1 MMQKCSIENISN
13 NMHYIGLIILIFI
26 VIITILY
33 FIKITKYSS
42 DNNEI
47 IEKYNTNSESKVSAE
62 YLNTNGALPLNQD
75 SDSHKDVRSPTL
87 NLIKTSTATF
97 RPCQIHFNNDG
108 TSKYVYEDGWQE
120 FNTLTSQEDNSVYNV
135 PYKKFA
141 NNNNNVGEFENFNE
155 TTKCF
160 KQKNRNISLNTYK
173 YKSNDLIKY
182 KPDSYVAVQ
191 FKNDENVVST
201 DLFMQMFFDKQ
212 SGDTSLNKYKD
223 SSLDSIC
230 SYNYKRDLSLGN
242 FNLYRL
248 TIVPVSNNQNIPID
262 PNSIKDA
269 TITSIDSVTIANED
283 NSEFRIHDKQFTNS
297 KLPELL
303 SSNSS
308 FYLIQNGNITYRIVK
323 NELTQEQI
331 NNGINVKIYKF
342 NRNLDCSDQVI
353 KSYETSSARLKSE
366 ILISVEPY
374 ISNIINP
381 RNSTI
386 PNDIIISSSEIS
398 KIIADNATIKGII
411 NEMSTDLI
419 TKCLNVVMKNKYET
433 KDELLEYIYNFS
445 RKLIAISNRT
455 LVSEVIDL
463 IKLNQENTGRKNIFL
478 DRFNTIQKFI
488 PLYQGGTITAP
499 GELQI
504 LNDLGIDI
512 GIANYQIALHNYTN
526 IQQVIYDVQPFTLEN
541 IYEIKIYTIDTA
553 DKTLTF
559 EKNTICD
566 ILVVA
571 GGGGGGGRHAGG
583 GGGGA
588 VIYNTNI
595 TLTANTYKINI
606 GRGGTG
612 ATGMGQGEKGGD
624 SSITLDN
631 RNIYL
636 AKGGGSGNHGHN
648 TGNSNKDGGSGG
660 GAGWGDV
667 NSQGQALNTNT
678 PSGIY
683 GTNGCIGTHGGN
695 EWNWGGG
702 GGGGSSTNAKD
713 LCTNSVGHV
722 AQAGNGGNGVQIS
735 ISGIPTYY
743 GGGGGGG
750 TFNHSSNKAGIG
762 GLGGGGDGSVGW
774 TEGSHGLAHTGGGG
788 GGGGFNGGH
797 SSRGGNGGSGIV
809 IVKYLK
815 IPQVVSTSTTK
826 REMVINTNNN
836 NNLSPGLY
844 FKVIDGYYNDNLNHT
859 LSNGKPRNSNRG
871 GAGGSG
877 IVHVFEGINT
887 ATNNLIPPNTY
898 GWEYYTVEWQG
909 YFYAK
914 ISGNYTFGIGSDDAS
929 HLWLGDGAL
938 NYDGGKLLINNGGP
952 HGFREYSATKYL
964 TQGNYYPIRMLM
976 GEQGGYDNFQFWFI
990 VPGATNR
997 IYNGGNNGWLFHNPS
1012 NTEIMYNGDIN
1023 VQDSIPKIFMRDR
1036 DTQVTLNDNNIV
1048 TLQKNKSYYIQP
1060 YSLNNNKN
1068 ALVEYSQIYN
1078 INDNTYKYEL
1088 TNPNSAN
1095 QKHVVTFP
1103 NNTLCHVVI
1112 VAGGGS
1118 GGENGGCE
1126 GGGGGG
1132 GGGVVYATV
1141 IFRKNV
1147 EYIFEVGNGGIAT
1160 GGATGVSGNNSLIY
1174 DREKRFLNIV
1184 AYGGGAGGMFNGIDG
1199 GSGGGGS
1206 GHGGHR
1212 PGGNV
1217 LNRNTND
1224 AFGVINFVSYGNS
1237 GGMGYHA
1244 GSYGAGG
1251 GGGGAGKIGN
1261 SWASESKSFASL
1273 GSNHHNGADGGDGIS
1288 LNSIGEFKDLRNV
1301 ANIILG
1307 GGGGGASGMDC
1318 HRDWRA
1324 VMGNSGGLG
1333 GTGGGGRGGNRN
1345 NPQPGAMGLGGGG
1358 GGSSHA
1364 IPARGGSGVIYIYR
1378 KIEFNTIM
1386 EIPTNQLKISYD
1398 VEDDTPINLNNAR
1411 NNKNLVNQNPIIKIP
1426 VLRNNNNYTYM
1437 LGTKTDAYFKCR
1449 ITLTSL
1455 SASFNPTFATK
1466 SGNTFVTIPN
1476 ASYDLDI
1483 KDTTQNNIVLRVIEV
1498 LFHNHKNVAGDIYMI
1513 LEGYAN
1519 IFNIQGV
1526 SDVNSLPSFYNNK
1539 LSSFLSRKETTI
1551 NNLFGLQDY
1560 DKDVQQKI
1568 NNRVRIFIDNNNL
1581 MNYTGLRDDDACR
1594 KLPALKEIYNAL
1606 YLYNSKDASVKP
1618 TITFNNSK
1626 KILDIIGAF
1635 NINHVSYENPINKQA
1650 VNMDS
1655 YYHPQP
1661 ISNNYVY
1668 FKYPE

>member
-47 IEKYNTNSESKVSAE
+47 IEKYNTNNESKVSAE
-62 YLNTNGALPLNQD
+62 YLNTNGALPLYQD

-108 TSKYVYEDGWQE
+108 TSKYVYEDGWRE

-571 GGGGGGGRHAGG
+571 GGGAGGRNRFPSGRAGG
-583 GGGGA
+583 GGGAGGL
-588 VIYNTNI
+588 IYLQNQNI
-595 TLTANTYKINI
+595 SAGLYNI
-606 GRGGTG
+606 KVGHGGNIDEG
-612 ATGMGQGEKGGD
+612 GNNSGEGFNGGD
-624 SSITLDN
+624 SSFNNITA
-631 RNIYL
+631 I
-636 AKGGGSGNHGHN
+636 GGGGGATTFQDKHYTLGRN
-648 TGNSNKDGGSGG
+648 GGSGG
-660 GAGWGDV
+660 GAGAGAAEHWGTIPGGSGV
-667 NSQGQALNTNT
+667 AGQGFA
-678 PSGIY
+678 G
-683 GTNGCIGTHGGN
+683 GGN
-695 EWNWGGG
+695 RAGSYYGGAGAGGG
-702 GGGGSSTNAKD
+702 GAGGEGNLWQNVNWDHTGAKGGPGRSISITGTPVIYAKGGDGGRWDGTNIPVNGD
-713 LCTNSVGHV
+713 PNT
-722 AQAGNGGNGVQIS
+722 GNGGDG
-735 ISGIPTYY
+735 
-743 GGGGGGG
+743 
-750 TFNHSSNKAGIG
+750 AGWKPAG
-762 GLGGGGDGSVGW
+762 K
-774 TEGSHGLAHTGGGG
+774 
-788 GGGGFNGGH
+788 
-797 SSRGGNGGSGIV
+797 GGSGIV

-826 REMVINTNNN
+826 RELVINTNN

-844 FKVIDGYYNDNLNHT
+844 FKVFEGYYNDNLNHT
-859 LSNGKPRNSNRG
+859 LSNGKPRNSDRG
-871 GAGGSG
+871 LPGSGGEASG

-887 ATNNLIPPNTY
+887 ATNNRIPPNTY
-898 GWEYYTVEWQG
+898 GWEFYTVEWQG

-976 GEQGGYDNFQFWFI
+976 GEQQGHDNFQFWFI

-1023 VQDSIPKIFMRDR
+1023 VQDSIPKIFMKDR

-1078 INDNTYKYEL
+1078 INDSTYKYEL

-1132 GGGVVYATV
+1132 GGGIVYATI

-1237 GGMGYHA
+1237 GGWGYTWTN
-1244 GSYGAGG
+1244 GSSGG

-1261 SWASESKSFASL
+1261 SLASQSKSFASL
-1273 GSNHHNGADGGDGIS
+1273 GSNHYNGSDGGDGIS

-1318 HRDWRA
+1318 HRDYRA

-1333 GTGGGGRGGNRN
+1333 GTGGGGRGGHRN

-1364 IPARGGSGVIYIYR
+1364 VPARGGSGVIYIYR

-1398 VEDDTPINLNNAR
+1398 IEDDRPINLNNAR
-1411 NNKNLVNQNPIIKIP
+1411 NNKNLVNQEPIIKIP
-1426 VLRNNNNYTYM
+1426 VLPNNNNYTYM

-1449 ITLTSL
+1449 ITITSL
-1455 SASFNPTFATK
+1455 TASFNPTFATK

-1498 LFHNHKNVAGDIYMI
+1498 LFYNHKDVSGDIYMI

-1519 IFNIQGV
+1519 IFRIQGV

-1560 DKDVQQKI
+1560 DKNVQQKI

-1606 YLYNSKDASVKP
+1606 YLYNSKDASIKP

-1635 NINHVSYENPINKQA
+1635 NINHVSYQNPINKQA